1 MNLARLLWMGFG
13 LITAWAIMT
22 IPFAGLGLQ
31 YLGAPRVVI
40 AVSLV
45 VGLIVLLVAV
55 TAARPIARY
64 GAIVADAIE
73 RVPRRWFLLAV
84 LVGGIFLRVLWIGYF
99 PAPLQSDSAVYVALA
114 RGLIENG
121 IYVDRLGQRGYWP
134 PGYPFLL
141 YACFLILGVHAW
153 VPIAVNVILYAAA
166 VYIVYRLGQMVA
178 CERVGR
184 FAALLL
190 TLWPN
195 YIFMSGYPTKESFA
209 ILLIPL
215 ALLLYVSAAAPGV
228 SSGKARWLPFF
239 AGNTLGLASL
249 VQPGAILLPGVF
261 VIDALLRKSRW
272 SGSAA
277 RLIAVAIG
285 MLVVIAPWTLRNYA
299 IFHELVP
306 IATNGGESF
315 YRANNPWATGSYASR
330 GERSLEQYGE
340 LESNNIGYRWG
351 KEWILS
357 HPTDFLYLAVKKQIF
372 FLGNDVFGSF
382 LTFTQLLGICG
393 SVCRAA
399 EAVTNLY
406 WLAIWYLIFVSWK
419 VKTALFRTPGVLLLA
434 LSFMYFLAIHSVY
447 ESGTRH
453 HAQLMGILVILAS
466 VIAHRGAASGSAA
479 FQFRE
484 RVT

>member
-22 IPFAGLGLQ
+22 IPFASLGLQ

-64 GAIVADAIE
+64 GTIVADAIE

-141 YACFLILGVHAW
+141 YACFLIVGVHAW

-166 VYIVYRLGQMVA
+166 VYIVYRLGRMVA

-184 FAALLL
+184 LAALLL

-195 YIFMSGYPTKESFA
+195 YIFLSGYPTKESFA

-215 ALLLYVSAAAPGV
+215 ALLFYVSATAPGV
-228 SSGKARWLPFF
+228 SPVSM
-239 AGNTLGLASL
+239 L
-249 VQPGAILLPGVF
+249 VQPMSWFIVDGSYELWPAVAGFWCVLKMSFQPAGPGAALPSSPATLPLLPPSTSMS
-261 VIDALLRKSRW
+261 LRSW
-272 SGSAA
+272 SS
-277 RLIAVAIG
+277 
-285 MLVVIAPWTLRNYA
+285 
-299 IFHELVP
+299 
-306 IATNGGESF
+306 
-315 YRANNPWATGSYASR
+315 
-330 GERSLEQYGE
+330 
-340 LESNNIGYRWG
+340 
-351 KEWILS
+351 
-357 HPTDFLYLAVKKQIF
+357 
-372 FLGNDVFGSF
+372 
-382 LTFTQLLGICG
+382 
-393 SVCRAA
+393 
-399 EAVTNLY
+399 
-406 WLAIWYLIFVSWK
+406 
-419 VKTALFRTPGVLLLA
+419 
-434 LSFMYFLAIHSVY
+434 
-447 ESGTRH
+447 
-453 HAQLMGILVILAS
+453 
-466 VIAHRGAASGSAA
+466 
-479 FQFRE
+479 
-484 RVT
+484 